1 MRSINTLMSRK
12 ILGFI
17 FVFIIILVSY
27 QCAQRGNPT
36 GGPKDITAPELTR
49 AEPPNMTT
57 NFKGQKI
64 RLYFNELVKLK
75 DIQKQLIISPPLK
88 NSPVLSPIGNANKY
102 VEITIKD
109 TLAPNTTY
117 TLNFGQGIVD
127 NNEEN
132 PKSFFTYVFST
143 GDYIDSLELKGVV
156 KDAFNKKPDDFISV
170 MLYKIDTSY
179 TDSTI
184 YKRPPNYITNTLDSA
199 IIFKLNNLKE
209 GKYALF
215 GVKDAANNNLFDQK
229 TDKIAFVKDTINLPT
244 DSIYLLTLFKEIPDY
259 SVAVPTMEASNKI
272 SFGYYGEG
280 SDISINTLT
289 EIPDTVKTIITKE
302 RDKDTLNFWF
312 TPYEMDSLIF
322 TLTNEK
328 LKVRDTFKVKSR
340 KVAFDS
346 LKISMSQNGTIEF
359 DKPINLLSNTPLIR
373 FDSTKIKL
381 MDKDSIEIAVNVKLD
396 SLRNLLNFDFKIDPD
411 QNYRMELIPG
421 AVTDFFETTNDSV
434 AFSFKTKSLAD
445 YGNLTLN
452 LNGNSIVY
460 PIIVQLTNEKG
471 ELQREIYATEP
482 QVYTFDNLNPGKYQA
497 RVIFDLNGNGKW
509 DTGNLL
515 KKIQPE
521 KISYYPALIEL
532 RANWEKIETFNLI
545 D

>member
-1 MRSINTLMSRK
+1 MSRK

-302 RDKDTLNFWF
+302 RGKDTLNFWF

-346 LKISMSQNGTIEF
+346 LKISMSQNGNIEF

-452 LNGNSIVY
+452 LNSNSIVY

>member
-1 MRSINTLMSRK
+1 MSRK

-36 GGPKDITAPELTR
+36 GGPKDIIAPELTR

-280 SDISINTLT
+280 SDIRINTLT

-346 LKISMSQNGTIEF
+346 LKISMSQNGNIEF

-381 MDKDSIEIAVNVKLD
+381 IDKDSIEIAVNVKLD

-452 LNGNSIVY
+452 LNSNSIVY

>member
-1 MRSINTLMSRK
+1 MSRK

-244 DSIYLLTLFKEIPDY
+244 DSIYLLTLFKETPDY

-340 KVAFDS
+340 KVVFDS
-346 LKISMSQNGTIEF
+346 LKISMSQNGNIEF

-373 FDSTKIKL
+373 FDNTKIKL

-452 LNGNSIVY
+452 LNSNSIVY

>member
-1 MRSINTLMSRK
+1 MSRK

-346 LKISMSQNGTIEF
+346 LKISMSQNGNIEF

-381 MDKDSIEIAVNVKLD
+381 MDKDSIEIGVNVKLD

-452 LNGNSIVY
+452 LNSNSIVY

>member
-1 MRSINTLMSRK
+1 
-12 ILGFI
+12 
-17 FVFIIILVSY
+17 
-27 QCAQRGNPT
+27 
-36 GGPKDITAPELTR
+36 
-49 AEPPNMTT
+49 
-57 NFKGQKI
+57 
-64 RLYFNELVKLK
+64 
-75 DIQKQLIISPPLK
+75 
-88 NSPVLSPIGNANKY
+88 
-102 VEITIKD
+102 
-109 TLAPNTTY
+109 
-117 TLNFGQGIVD
+117 
-127 NNEEN
+127 
-132 PKSFFTYVFST
+132 
-143 GDYIDSLELKGVV
+143 
-156 KDAFNKKPDDFISV
+156 
-170 MLYKIDTSY
+170 
-179 TDSTI
+179 
-184 YKRPPNYITNTLDSA
+184 YKRPPNYISNTLDSA

-346 LKISMSQNGTIEF
+346 LKISMSQNGNIEF

-381 MDKDSIEIAVNVKLD
+381 MDKDSIEI
-396 SLRNLLNFDFKIDPD
+396 
-411 QNYRMELIPG
+411 
-421 AVTDFFETTNDSV
+421 
-434 AFSFKTKSLAD
+434 
-445 YGNLTLN
+445 
-452 LNGNSIVY
+452 
-460 PIIVQLTNEKG
+460 
-471 ELQREIYATEP
+471 
-482 QVYTFDNLNPGKYQA
+482 
-497 RVIFDLNGNGKW
+497 
-509 DTGNLL
+509 
-515 KKIQPE
+515 
-521 KISYYPALIEL
+521 
-532 RANWEKIETFNLI
+532 
-545 D
+545 

>member
-1 MRSINTLMSRK
+1 MSRK

-280 SDISINTLT
+280 SDIRINTLT

-346 LKISMSQNGTIEF
+346 LKISMSQNGNIEF

-381 MDKDSIEIAVNVKLD
+381 IDKDSIEIAVNVKLD
-396 SLRNLLNFDFKIDPD
+396 SLRNLLNFDFKIYPD

-452 LNGNSIVY
+452 LNSNSIVY